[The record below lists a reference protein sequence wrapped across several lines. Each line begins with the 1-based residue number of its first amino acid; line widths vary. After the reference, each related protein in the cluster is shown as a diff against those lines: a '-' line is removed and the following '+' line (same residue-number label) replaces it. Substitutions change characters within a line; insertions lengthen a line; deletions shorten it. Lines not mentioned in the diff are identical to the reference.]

1 LGLAIKIVYDGRAR
15 MSALALVLVVIAAAM
30 HAGWNLLAK
39 RSADR
44 LTFLWLLT
52 VTALALFFPVFVVE
66 IVRHPSVRPG
76 LLFVFGSTA
85 THLAYFFL
93 LARAYER
100 ADLSLAYPIARG
112 FGVVLTTLLAV
123 PIYDERPTAVAWL
136 GIVAILAGMIWLYAP
151 SLARTLELGGWQ
163 AVVTGPAL
171 LTGVAI
177 SCYSLIDAG
186 GVRRINQ
193 VVYLYMLFAF
203 IALAYAPFILL
214 TRREAIRVELR
225 RPGSVLLA
233 GFGSFGTYLIVLSAL
248 RLAPVAYVIP
258 VREVSIVFAA
268 LLGAFV
274 LKESFGWRRY
284 AACALVSAGVIF
296 VGVGG

>member
-1 LGLAIKIVYDGRAR
+1 
-15 MSALALVLVVIAAAM
+15 MSALALVLVVAAAAM

-52 VTALALFFPVFVVE
+52 VAALVLFLPFFAVE
-66 IVRHPSVRPG
+66 LVRHPSVRPG
-76 LLFVFGSTA
+76 LIFVLGSTVA
-85 THLAYFFL
+85 HIAYFFL
-93 LARAYER
+93 LAKAYER

-112 FGVVLTTLLAV
+112 FGVMLTTLLAI
-123 PIYDERPTAVAWL
+123 PIFNDRPTAVAWL
-136 GIVAILAGMIWLYAP
+136 GIGAILAGMMWLYAP
-151 SLARTLELGGWQ
+151 VLAKATELGGLR
-163 AVVTGPAL
+163 ALASGPAL

-177 SCYSLIDAG
+177 SAYSLIDAG

-193 VVYLYMLFAF
+193 VVYLYVLFAF
-203 IALAYAPFILL
+203 IAMAYGPLML
-214 TRREAIRVELR
+214 STRRQAIRTELR
-225 RPGSVLLA
+225 TPGPVLLA
-233 GFGSFGTYLIVLSAL
+233 GLGSFGTYLIVLSAL

-274 LKESFGWRRY
+274 LKETFGWNRY
-284 AACALVSAGVIF
+284 AACILVSVGVILIGF
-296 VGVGG
+296 GG